1 MAGYF
6 RNERNDMIVLNV
18 QVLSTLL
25 DVILLLLS
33 ILFGL
38 INKRL
43 LRRQM
48 HDKYVQYKM
57 LECR

>member
-1 MAGYF
+1 VAGYF
-6 RNERNDMIVLNV
+6 RNERNDMIVFNV

-33 ILFGL
+33 IFFGL

-43 LRRQM
+43 LWRQM

>member
-1 MAGYF
+1 
-6 RNERNDMIVLNV
+6 MIVLNV

-43 LRRQM
+43 LWRQM